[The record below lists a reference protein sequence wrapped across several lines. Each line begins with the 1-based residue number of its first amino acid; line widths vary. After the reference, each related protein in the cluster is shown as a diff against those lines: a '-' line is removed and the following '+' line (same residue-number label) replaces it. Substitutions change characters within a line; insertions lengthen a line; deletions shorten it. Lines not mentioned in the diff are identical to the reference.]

1 MFDFAEKTSDMTAI
15 EILNYYRNL
24 YYAEPQITERG
35 IIANAINEIFNL
47 INRQKEEIKA
57 FENGRIFTRD
67 TMKKALDDVDES
79 KQRNIDSFRTSEKDF
94 EHVSVEIKAEAYK
107 EFAER
112 IKEEIENAYNNNS
125 NVLHEHM
132 SKHAECP
139 DYEFIAI
146 VRGKMT
152 ALQGLDDFIDN
163 LLKEMVGEK

>member
-94 EHVSVEIKAEAYK
+94 EHMSVEIKAEAYK

-112 IKEEIENAYNNNS
+112 LKSYLLLNKKEQ
-125 NVLHEHM
+125 M
-132 SKHAECP
+132 SVVTFE
-139 DYEFIAI
+139 D
-146 VRGKMT
+146 V
-152 ALQGLDDFIDN
+152 DN
-163 LLKEMVGEK
+163 LLKEMIGE

>member
-47 INRQKEEIKA
+47 INRQKSEIERLESQC
-57 FENGRIFTRD
+57 ENTQIGYNFL
-67 TMKKALDDVDES
+67 KS
-79 KQRNIDSFRTSEKDF
+79 DF
-94 EHVSVEIKAEAYK
+94 ERLKGSTIVNNIMEIQRIKREAKAEAYK